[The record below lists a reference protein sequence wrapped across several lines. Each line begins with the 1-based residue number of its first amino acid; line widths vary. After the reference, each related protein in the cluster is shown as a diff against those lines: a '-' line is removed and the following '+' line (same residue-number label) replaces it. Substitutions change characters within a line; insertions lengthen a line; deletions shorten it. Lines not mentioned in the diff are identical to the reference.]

1 MWLLLLWRAGAATS
15 IFREFWTTGPD
26 GGSEEGDRRAAALDS
41 TSYKAGELH
50 LVVRAGVEYENATLT
65 WEKRGSATEGGF
77 LTLLFFDDSR
87 ADPSDMTPLCDP
99 SNVNRAVY
107 VNPGK
112 GGWRSGVRG
121 RGSLLIQTLEGLF
134 CVVSIPLF
142 ANIFSARRVGR
153 EILQHWKSAYLVAN
167 SRK

>member
-1 MWLLLLWRAGAATS
+1 MSLFQSNLRKQIRNLPKILNFVKKIHYYCELFTSLLG
-15 IFREFWTTGPD
+15 I
-26 GGSEEGDRRAAALDS
+26 
-41 TSYKAGELH
+41 
-50 LVVRAGVEYENATLT
+50 EYENATLT

-99 SNVNRAVY
+99 SNVKRAVY